1 MPRRLKMKT
10 QELGDLELYLIYQY
24 KEKWEESWAPLQG
37 ESLTS
42 LLTVVSQELIDH
54 ALIGLTSPLV
64 KALGIPPVGALRKIP
79 NPKCYRRDLCPFYSN
94 VTCKPTHPKLS
105 WCFEPDGIEDP
116 LARTLGYDLIKLWR
130 ESVYVLVV
138 KHES

>member
-24 KEKWEESWAPLQG
+24 GGRWEEEWAPLQS
-37 ESLTS
+37 EKIAQ
-42 LLTVVSQELIDH
+42 LLTEVSQELIDH

-64 KALGIPPVGALRKIP
+64 KALGIPPIGALRKLP
-79 NPKCYRRDLCPFYSN
+79 DSRCYRRTLCPFYHKM
-94 VTCKPTHPKLS
+94 TCKPTHPKLN
-105 WCFEPDGIEDP
+105 WCFEPEGIEDP
-116 LARTLGYDLIKLWR
+116 IARNLGSDLVKLWR